1 MKTIFF
7 LLFLLLLC
15 YADAAHA
22 ARTLFQVRCEDTMAK
37 AVTVLSTQENG
48 YSIDNSKSF
57 RALTALKGAAP
68 ANAYVLGLTRTQS
81 RLEINLNG
89 SILQDRLSGYEC
101 IAPQIAVSLYY
112 IPIII
117 YIGSEFL
124 PGTCAYDEI
133 LAHEMRH
140 LKTYLEHLPKV
151 ESVVRKALSNRFDNK
166 PLYARSGQARA
177 ALQREVDTG
186 WMPYM
191 KRELVKVE
199 SQQSLIDTPQEY
211 MRLSRVCKGEVQSLI
226 RPAKRARR

>member
-57 RALTALKGAAP
+57 R
-68 ANAYVLGLTRTQS
+68 AYVLGLTRTQS

>member
-1 MKTIFF
+1 MRIA
-7 LLFLLLLC
+7 LLLILLC
-15 YADAAHA
+15 LADGAQA

-37 AVTVLSTQENG
+37 AVTVMSTQENG
-48 YSIDNSKSF
+48 YSIDNTKSY
-57 RALTALKGAAP
+57 RQLTALKGKAP

-89 SILQDRLSGYEC
+89 SILQDPRSGYEC
-101 IAPQIAVSLYY
+101 ISPQIAVSLYY

-117 YIGSEFL
+117 YIGREFK

-140 LKTYLEHLPKV
+140 LKTYLDHLPKV
-151 ESVVRKALSNRFDNK
+151 ESVVRKALSDRFDNK

-199 SQQSLIDTPQEY
+199 QDQALIDTQQEY
-211 MRLSRVCKGEVQSLI
+211 ARLSRVCKGEVQSLI
-226 RPAKRARR
+226 GPAQRTRR

>member
-1 MKTIFF
+1 MKAI
-7 LLFLLLLC
+7 LFLACLGC
-15 YADAAHA
+15 AFWTDAAHA
-22 ARTLFQVRCEDTMAK
+22 ARTLFQMRCEDTMAK

-48 YSIDNSKSF
+48 YTIDNSKSF
-57 RALTALKGAAP
+57 RTLTQLKGGAP

-89 SILQDRLSGYEC
+89 SILQDPRTGYEC
-101 IAPQIAVSLYY
+101 ISPRIDVSLYY

-117 YIGSEFL
+117 YIGSEFS
-124 PGTCAYDEI
+124 PGSCAYDEI

-140 LKTYLEHLPKV
+140 LKTYLDHLPKV
-151 ESVVRKALSNRFDNK
+151 ESVVRKALSDRFDNK

-199 SQQSLIDTPQEY
+199 QKQTLIDTPQEY
-211 MRLSRVCKGEVQSLI
+211 ARLSRVCKGEVQSLI
-226 RPAKRARR
+226 GPAQRARR